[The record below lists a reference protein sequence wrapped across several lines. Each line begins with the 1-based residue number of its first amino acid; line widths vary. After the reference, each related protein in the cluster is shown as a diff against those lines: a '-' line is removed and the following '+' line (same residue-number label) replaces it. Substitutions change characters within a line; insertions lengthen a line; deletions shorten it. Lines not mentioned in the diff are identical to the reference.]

1 MTSYTLVYSIGQ
13 KELTEKYTIKFI
25 LPVNTLNILN
35 IFPNHFISKRI
46 IADNG
51 IVLWLP

>member
-13 KELTEKYTIKFI
+13 KELTEKYTVKFI
-25 LPVNTLNILN
+25 LPVNTLNFYLSRY
-35 IFPNHFISKRI
+35 FISKRI

-51 IVLWLP
+51 TVLWLP